1 MGTKWE
7 TQELDRLRASVAR
20 AIRKTD
26 TALQRLESADLES
39 PSMKA
44 YFSALD
50 AEEARQKEHQAERDA
65 LLLLICEK
73 VSQRPAC
80 GTGGRTA

>member
-1 MGTKWE
+1 MNTKWE

-73 VSQRPAC
+73 V
-80 GTGGRTA
+80 GRTSDA